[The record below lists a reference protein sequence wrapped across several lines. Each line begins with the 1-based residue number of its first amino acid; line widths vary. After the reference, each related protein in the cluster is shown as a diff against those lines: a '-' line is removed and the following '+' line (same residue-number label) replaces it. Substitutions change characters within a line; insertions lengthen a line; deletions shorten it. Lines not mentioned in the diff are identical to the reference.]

1 MTSTELTKCIDAYGK
16 EIFSFCKWL
25 TGCGPEAEELYQDT
39 WLVVVRRLGELDA
52 AGNVK
57 SYCLSVA
64 LRIWKNKRRRY
75 ARRQRIE
82 RELLAAK
89 ACGSR
94 LKQQALWPEQRLL
107 RQEREQAVREAVEE
121 LPWRQRII
129 VLLFYMEQ
137 QPLGRIAEITGL
149 PLGTVKSRLYHARK
163 ALYQKLKDLEENV
176 SDIEEEWV

>member
-1 MTSTELTKCIDAYGK
+1 MTNIELAEWIDAYGK

-39 WLVVVRRLGELDA
+39 WLVVVRRLEELDA

-64 LRIWKNKRRRY
+64 LRLWKNKRRRY
-75 ARRQRIE
+75 ARRRRIE
-82 RELLAAK
+82 EEQFSGEICGYGREW
-89 ACGSR
+89 
-94 LKQQALWPEQRLL
+94 QALSPEQRLL

-129 VLLFYMEQ
+129 VLLFYMEE

-176 SDIEEEWV
+176 SDIEEERV

>member
-1 MTSTELTKCIDAYGK
+1 MTNGELAEWIDAYGK

-39 WLVVVRRLGELDA
+39 WLVVVRRLEELDA

-89 ACGSR
+89 ACGSG

-121 LPWRQRII
+121 LP
-129 VLLFYMEQ
+129 
-137 QPLGRIAEITGL
+137 
-149 PLGTVKSRLYHARK
+149 
-163 ALYQKLKDLEENV
+163 
-176 SDIEEEWV
+176 